1 MKDQILLEGD
11 PFYIAERIKEI
22 DENYFLVFNKKRGVF
37 ELHNS
42 SQRSST
48 FALTIPY
55 DTLDERAIFLARK
68 TRRENIDKLIE
79 EMDKENELR
88 TKNLVKRAAEQIQEV
103 IE

>member
-1 MKDQILLEGD
+1 MKNQILLEGD

-22 DENYFLVFNKKRGVF
+22 DENYFLVFNKSRGVF

-42 SQRSST
+42 SQQGST

-55 DTLDERAIFLARK
+55 DCLDERTIFLARK

-79 EMDKENELR
+79 EMDRQNDAH
-88 TKNLVKRAAEQIQEV
+88 TKRLVKRAAEQIKEV

>member
-1 MKDQILLEGD
+1 MKNQILLEGD

-22 DENYFLVFNKKRGVF
+22 DENYFLVFNKRKKSF

-42 SQRSST
+42 AQRSST

-55 DTLDERAIFLARK
+55 ECLDERTIFLARK

-79 EMDKENELR
+79 EMDRQNEYYQKSLI
-88 TKNLVKRAAEQIQEV
+88 KGAVEQIKEA